1 MLAEKIIF
9 NLLAFSLFIIIFSKI
24 IRKNDTSYV
33 SLLIL
38 QAIGICID
46 FLEIKF
52 NIKQSWILMIIRYLV
67 SIVIPIFIII
77 IEAYKINFR
86 EIIYMFLARIQILIG
101 NTKASKKILIALLNK
116 YPDSYSAHKLLAQVY
131 EKEGGMR
138 RAIDEYVAA
147 IDIKKNDYDSYFKI
161 ANLLKDL
168 GKKDESIQMLQTLVK
183 NKPDF
188 YEASI
193 QLGELLCEQ
202 ERFKEALTVYHDAL
216 KYNPTEYELYYNLG
230 IVYTRLSDFQAA
242 KEMYEKAA
250 QINHKLYLAH
260 YSLGIIALFDKDYD
274 LAMEYFKNSI
284 YEDLEPNAYYQ
295 LAKIYIIKNEKDMAI
310 NFLNKAIQL
319 DKNLIK
325 KAEIEP
331 VFEPIKQYIAVSV
344 DMEEYESERNFT
356 EKENE
361 ALRFLEET
369 FLKIECI
376 NQNTIKQKINE
387 RVTEIFDRQ
396 KLKDI
401 QEQEEIEIEQVNEKE
416 KRKEDN

>member
-67 SIVIPIFIII
+67 SIVIPIFIIM

-86 EIIYMFLARIQILIG
+86 EIIYIFLARMQILIG

-274 LAMEYFKNSI
+274 LAMECFKNSI

-331 VFEPIKQYIAVSV
+331 VFEPIKQYIVVSV

-387 RVTEIFDRQ
+387 RVTEIFDRE
-396 KLKDI
+396 KLKKI
-401 QEQEEIEIEQVNEKE
+401 QEQEEIEANEILSEKE
-416 KRKEDN
+416 KADDN

>member
-67 SIVIPIFIII
+67 SIVIPIFIIM

-86 EIIYMFLARIQILIG
+86 EIVYIFLARMQILIG

-387 RVTEIFDRQ
+387 RVTEIFDRE
-396 KLKDI
+396 KLKKI
-401 QEQEEIEIEQVNEKE
+401 QEQEEIEANEILLEKE
-416 KRKEDN
+416 KADDN